1 MPAWPQNPPMAGER
15 LAIPVTFQGTED
27 ELDRL
32 RYPAEAL
39 ATVLAN
45 TSLLSSEQVAL
56 SDAAGRILAADFHAT
71 TDFPPFP
78 ASTMDGYAVIA
89 DDGSPWRDV
98 VGVQAAGQLV
108 EAEVTP
114 GTAIKIMT
122 GAPLPRGADAVV
134 RIENTELADDHVV
147 IHQEFV
153 RPGESVRQIGSDVS
167 TGQLLVRGG
176 SRLGPAEIGMLAA
189 YGGDPVTVRRKPRVS
204 IVSTGDELL
213 EPSEPLTPGKIH
225 DSNRFMLRAALESAG
240 AEVLWA
246 GKGPDVREALQ
257 PLLVRLIAD
266 SDIVIT
272 SGGVSMGDLDLVK
285 PILLEVATVHFR
297 RIFLKP
303 GKPLNFATAGPTL
316 IFGLPGNPVS
326 ALVGFELFIR
336 SALRKMT
343 GSGDEP
349 KTVRV
354 QLATD
359 TEPADRV
366 EYQRA
371 MVAVDPS
378 GRLQATPNG
387 PQGSSRLASFLD
399 ANALIVIP
407 PRETIYHAGE
417 MVDAILLGPLLPS
430 EDQSASYR
438 ESRKSQ
444 LGDQR
449 P

>member
-1 MPAWPQNPPMAGER
+1 MR
-15 LAIPVTFQGTED
+15 LRPRIPHFADNGSAQSVTFQGTED

-32 RYPAEAL
+32 RHPSEAL
-39 ATVLAN
+39 AVILSN
-45 TSLLSSEQVAL
+45 TSLLPSEQVAL
-56 SDAAGRILAADFHAT
+56 IESAGRVLASDFVASS
-71 TDFPPFP
+71 DFPPFP

-98 VGVQAAGQLV
+98 VGVQAAGRLID
-108 EAEVTP
+108 AEVTP

-122 GAPLPRGADAVV
+122 GAPLPKGADAVV
-134 RIENTELADDHVV
+134 KVENTETADDHVI

-153 RPGESVRQIGSDVS
+153 EPGESVRQIGSDVR
-167 TGQLLVRGG
+167 TGQLLVRSG
-176 SRLGPAEIGMLAA
+176 SVLGPAEIGLLAA

-225 DSNRFMLRAALESAG
+225 DSNRYMLRAALESAG
-240 AEVLWA
+240 ADVIWA
-246 GKGPDVREALQ
+246 GKGPDVRDQLE
-257 PLLVRLIAD
+257 PLLVKLISD

-272 SGGVSMGDLDLVK
+272 SGGVSMGDLDLIK
-285 PILLEVATVHFR
+285 PILLDLATVHFR

-303 GKPLNFATAGPTL
+303 GKPLNFATSGPTM

-326 ALVGFELFIR
+326 ALVGFHLFIR

-343 GSGDEP
+343 GSGEGP
-349 KTVRV
+349 ETVRV
-354 QLATD
+354 TLAAE
-359 TEPADRV
+359 TEPSDRV

-371 MVAVDPS
+371 TLSVDAS
-378 GRLQATPNG
+378 GRLMATANG

-407 PRETIYHAGE
+407 PRETIYRAGE
-417 MVDAILLGPLLPS
+417 TVDAILIGPVS
-430 EDQSASYR
+430 
-438 ESRKSQ
+438 
-444 LGDQR
+444 
-449 P
+449 

>member
-1 MPAWPQNPPMAGER
+1 M
-15 LAIPVTFQGTED
+15 TFQGPED

-32 RYPAEAL
+32 RHPSEAL
-39 ATVLAN
+39 ATVLAA
-45 TSLLSSEQVAL
+45 TSLLPSEQVAL
-56 SDAAGRILAADFHAT
+56 AEATGRVLAADFHAT
-71 TDFPPFP
+71 ADFPPFP
-78 ASTMDGYAVIA
+78 ASTMDGYAVIS

-98 VGVQAAGQLV
+98 VGVQAAGNLID
-108 EAEVTP
+108 AEVTP

-134 RIENTELADDHVV
+134 RVENTELADDHVV

-153 RPGESVRQIGSDVS
+153 EPGESVRQVGSDVAA
-167 TGQLLVRGG
+167 GQLLVRAG
-176 SRLGPAEIGMLAA
+176 SRIGPAEIGMLAA
-189 YGGDPVTVRRKPRVS
+189 YGGDPVTVRRRPRVS

-225 DSNRFMLRAALESAG
+225 DSNRYMLRAAMESAG
-240 AEVLWA
+240 ADVIWA
-246 GKGPDVREALQ
+246 GKGPDVREQLE
-257 PLLVRLIAD
+257 PLLARLIAD

-285 PILLEVATVHFR
+285 PILLDLATVHFR
-297 RIFLKP
+297 RVFLKP

-343 GSGDEP
+343 GSGAEP
-349 KTVRV
+349 PTVRV
-354 QLATD
+354 QLAAD

-371 MVAVDPS
+371 TVTVDAS
-378 GRLQATPNG
+378 GTLRATPNG
-387 PQGSSRLASFLD
+387 PQGSSRLASFLE

-407 PRETIYHAGE
+407 PREMTYHAGE
-417 MVDAILLGPLLPS
+417 MVDAILIGLP
-430 EDQSASYR
+430 
-438 ESRKSQ
+438 
-444 LGDQR
+444 G
-449 P
+449 

>member
-1 MPAWPQNPPMAGER
+1 MADNR
-15 LAIPVTFQGTED
+15 LVLPLTFQGPED

-32 RYPAEAL
+32 RHPSEAL
-39 ATVLAN
+39 AIVLAN
-45 TSLLSSEQVAL
+45 TSLLPSEQVSL
-56 SDAAGRILAADFHAT
+56 IDAAGRILAADFTASN
-71 TDFPPFP
+71 DFPPFP

-98 VGVQAAGQLV
+98 VGVQAAGQIID
-108 EAEVTP
+108 AEVTP

-122 GAPLPRGADAVV
+122 GAPLPKGADAVV
-134 RIENTELADDHVV
+134 RVENTETSDDHVI

-153 RPGESVRQIGSDVS
+153 EPGESVRQIGSDVKA
-167 TGQLLVRGG
+167 GQLLVAAG
-176 SRLGPAEIGMLAA
+176 SVLGPAEVGMLAA

-213 EPSEPLTPGKIH
+213 EPSEPLEPGKIR
-225 DSNRFMLRAALESAG
+225 DSNRYMLRAALESAG
-240 AEVLWA
+240 AEVIWA
-246 GKGPDVREALQ
+246 GKGPDVRDQLE

-272 SGGVSMGDLDLVK
+272 SGGVSMGDLDLIK
-285 PILLEVATVHFR
+285 PILLDLATVHFR

-326 ALVGFELFIR
+326 ALVGVEIFIK
-336 SALRKMT
+336 SAIRKIT
-343 GSGDEP
+343 GSGAAP
-349 KTVRV
+349 QTVRV
-354 QLATD
+354 KLATD

-371 MVAVDPS
+371 TVAVDDQ
-378 GRLQATPNG
+378 GTLLATPNG
-387 PQGSSRLASFLD
+387 AQGSSRLASFLG

-407 PRETIYHAGE
+407 PRESLYRAGE
-417 MVDAILLGPLLPS
+417 TVDAILIGS
-430 EDQSASYR
+430 I
-438 ESRKSQ
+438 
-444 LGDQR
+444 
-449 P
+449 

>member
-1 MPAWPQNPPMAGER
+1 MVPCDHRYRFR
-15 LAIPVTFQGTED
+15 LWRSNDWQHRLTFQGPED

-32 RYPAEAL
+32 RHPSEAL
-39 ATVLAN
+39 ATVLAH
-45 TSLLSSEQVAL
+45 TSLLPSEQVAL
-56 SDAAGRILAADFHAT
+56 SQASGRVLAADFCAT
-71 TDFPPFP
+71 DDFPPFP
-78 ASTMDGYAVIA
+78 ASTMDGYAVIS

-98 VGVQAAGQLV
+98 VGIQAAGQLID
-108 EAEVTP
+108 AEVTP

-134 RIENTELADDHVV
+134 PVENTETAGDHVI

-153 RPGESVRQIGSDVS
+153 KPGESVRQVGSDVAA
-167 TGQLLVRGG
+167 GELLVAAGT
-176 SRLGPAEIGMLAA
+176 RLGPAEIGMLAA
-189 YGGDPVTVRRKPRVS
+189 YGGDPVTVRRRPRVS

-240 AEVLWA
+240 AEIIWA
-246 GKGPDVREALQ
+246 GKGPDVRDQLE
-257 PLLVRLIAD
+257 PLLARLIAD

-272 SGGVSMGDLDLVK
+272 SGGVSMGDLDLIK
-285 PILLEVATVHFR
+285 PILLDLATVHFR

-343 GSGDEP
+343 GSGDAP
-349 KTVRV
+349 ATVRV
-354 QLATD
+354 TLAVE

-371 MVAVDPS
+371 SVVADARGVL
-378 GRLQATPNG
+378 RATPNG
-387 PQGSSRLASFLD
+387 PQGSSRLASFLGS
-399 ANALIVIP
+399 NALLVIP
-407 PRETIYHAGE
+407 PRELPYRAGE
-417 MVDAILLGPLLPS
+417 MVDAILIGQIS
-430 EDQSASYR
+430 ST
-438 ESRKSQ
+438 
-444 LGDQR
+444 
-449 P
+449 